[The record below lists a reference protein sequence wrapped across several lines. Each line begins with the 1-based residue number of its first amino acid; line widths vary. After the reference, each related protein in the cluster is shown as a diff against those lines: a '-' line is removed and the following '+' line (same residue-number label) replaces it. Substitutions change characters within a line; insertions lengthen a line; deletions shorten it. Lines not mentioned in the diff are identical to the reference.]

1 MSVRRT
7 LASLAALATAD
18 VTSDGFPCLG
28 DDRRRPPDGQSAAAS
43 GARLGGSAAVGS
55 REAAEGRG
63 HDAHAT
69 ADGAAEMCRNEG
81 GTWMVEPPSHVPR
94 QPKLHR

>member
-55 REAAEGRG
+55 REA
-63 HDAHAT
+63 
-69 ADGAAEMCRNEG
+69 
-81 GTWMVEPPSHVPR
+81 
-94 QPKLHR
+94 